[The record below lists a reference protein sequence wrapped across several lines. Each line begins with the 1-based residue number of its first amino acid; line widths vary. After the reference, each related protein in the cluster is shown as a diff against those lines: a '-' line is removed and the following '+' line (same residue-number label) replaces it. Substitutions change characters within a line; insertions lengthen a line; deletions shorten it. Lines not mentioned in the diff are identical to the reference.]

1 MSKFSALVSG
11 LGGFVLLLAFQNCSE
26 AKFEASNSE
35 LVPVAMQNTEAS
47 GDGTGVIVI
56 GEPADETDEE
66 TPTASPSPSP
76 EDPVDDGTIEH
87 PGKNPEK
94 GPKDQPKENQ
104 GKRPVTDD
112 SGQNYICVVAGPGKS
127 HKIALVEE
135 VLGAKVGT
143 PQDVCMS
150 AAACTDIISQVFEV
164 KGPYKRGFC
173 PNKNPHVVS
182 LTDAQIQALVDAQKP
197 QPTPTPA
204 P

>member
-1 MSKFSALVSG
+1 MSKFSALLSG
-11 LGGFVLLLAFQNCSE
+11 LGGLVLLLAFQNCSQ
-26 AKFEASNSE
+26 AKFEASSSE
-35 LVPVAMQNTEAS
+35 LVPVAMQS
-47 GDGTGVIVI
+47 GEVSEEGTGVIVI

-66 TPTASPSPSP
+66 TPATP
-76 EDPVDDGTIEH
+76 ETPETPATPEQ
-87 PGKNPEK
+87 PGKHPEK
-94 GPKDQPKENQ
+94 GPKDEPKENQ
-104 GKRPVTDD
+104 GKRPVTEN
-112 SGQNYICVVAGPGKS
+112 SGQNYVCVVAGPGKS

-182 LTDAQIQALVDAQKP
+182 LTDAQIQALIDAQKTPPTP